1 MAKRRSNHKWI
12 LRLVFLMLLIIAGV
26 ICYLVWDNYFN
37 DGKNDARE
45 SQEQIVEDEE
55 VVEEKQDNEQ
65 QQEKIQEEDEKKTK
79 QYEGED
85 PNKGNELSG
94 SVTYAEKLDSR
105 IIIRVNIDQYL
116 GDGECELNLVS
127 GSTVVY
133 NKAAKIVS
141 AASTATCEG
150 FDVPASNIG
159 AGDYTI
165 LINLSSDNKK
175 GVIKGEIK
183 L

>member
-1 MAKRRSNHKWI
+1 MTKRRNNNKWVF
-12 LRLVFLMLLIIAGV
+12 RLGFLMLLMIAGV

-37 DGKNDARE
+37 DKKINDE
-45 SQEQIVEDEE
+45 KSQEQVVEGGETI
-55 VVEEKQDNEQ
+55 EEKQEEEQ
-65 QQEKIQEEDEKKTK
+65 QENIQEEDEKKTK

-85 PNKGNELSG
+85 PNKRNELSG
-94 SVTYAEKLDSR
+94 SVTYAEKMDNR
-105 IIIRVNIDQYL
+105 VVIRVNIDQYL
-116 GDGECELNLVS
+116 GDGECELNLVN
-127 GSTVVY
+127 GNTVIY
-133 NKAAKIVS
+133 NKTVKIVS

-150 FDVPASNIG
+150 FDIPASNIG